1 MLTLCAHSRE
11 FFDLVKLKEIVC
23 AHGLKA
29 LRECL
34 KPALDTD
41 PLVVVPARPK
51 VPAGP
56 CRNSRAARTDSSER
70 TKAIITVAD
79 AQVSGVGQRER
90 ARLGA

>member
-41 PLVVVPARPK
+41 PLVVVPACLK
-51 VPAGP
+51 VPAVSAETAEP
-56 CRNSRAARTDSSER
+56 RER
-70 TKAIITVAD
+70 TPRNAPKP
-79 AQVSGVGQRER
+79 
-90 ARLGA
+90 